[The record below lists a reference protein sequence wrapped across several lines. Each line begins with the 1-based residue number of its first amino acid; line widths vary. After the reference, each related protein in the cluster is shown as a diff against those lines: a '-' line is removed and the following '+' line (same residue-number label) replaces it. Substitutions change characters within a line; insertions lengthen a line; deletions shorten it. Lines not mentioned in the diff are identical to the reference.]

1 MFRKIVCLVIM
12 LQLAA
17 GVALAASPTPA
28 YSVVQ
33 IQSVTHDAQSPLPAG
48 KRITVRLRGT
58 PGGIARFHIAGVA
71 AGVGM
76 QEIRSKRA
84 QGTALYVGSYVVRPG
99 DAAASAAIFATLR
112 ARDQE
117 IIQVSDRPVT
127 IDARPPQVTAR
138 LPLPQGP
145 LSNLRPNIVLGFQDG
160 ESSINLSRVK
170 LLVNGQDVTHRAA
183 ITPAFAA
190 YTPQVPFTP
199 GSVRV
204 EAVVPD
210 RSGNAAR
217 VDWTFAVAAPNGLIK
232 SVTVNPAAGLR
243 PGDYLTVVMVGAP
256 AGQASFTVTGSSR
269 RLAMRESS
277 PASGVYVGTYPV
289 GSGDQRGQVSVLV
302 RLQKGS
308 RFSTAA
314 AATVPV
320 FGRTPR
326 PTVVSSATSVV
337 FSERGIERIA
347 LAGRAQPA
355 LKVLTR
361 LSSRAETPWGT
372 AWTPIVESSTPAR
385 PDGTWRTTFGP
396 VVFWPDA
403 ALFLTVVAIDPL
415 GQRSAPVTVELVKSP
430 APPAA
435 VTPSEPE
442 QIATASEE
450 TSPSE
455 PQALAPTI
463 ATAALCPAG
472 QVLTPTGLCASPVET
487 GSAQANAA
495 TDRDS
500 RVDSSDVAGAGN
512 SRSESERGGR

>member
-33 IQSVTHDAQSPLPAG
+33 IQSVTHDAQALLPAG

-58 PGGIARFHIAGVA
+58 PGGIARFHIAGVV

-84 QGTALYVGSYVVRPG
+84 QGTALYTGSYVVRPG

-127 IDARPPQVTAR
+127 IDARPPQVTAGQPQPQDR
-138 LPLPQGP
+138 LP
-145 LSNLRPNIVLGFQDG
+145 NLRPNIVLGFQDG
-160 ESSINLSRVK
+160 ESSVDPSRVK
-170 LLVNGQDVTHRAA
+170 LLVNGRDVTSRAA
-183 ITPAFAA
+183 ITSAFAA
-190 YTPQVPFTP
+190 YTPQAPFTP

-204 EAVVPD
+204 QAVVPD
-210 RSGNAAR
+210 RAGNAVR
-217 VDWTFAVAAPNGLIK
+217 VDWTFVVAAPDGLIK
-232 SVTVNPAAGLR
+232 SVTVNPATGLR

-256 AGQASFTVTGSSR
+256 AGQASFTVTGSPR

-277 PASGVYVGTYPV
+277 PASGVYVGTYPI
-289 GSGDQRGQVSVLV
+289 GSSDRAGQVSVLV

-314 AATVPV
+314 AATVPI
-320 FGRTPR
+320 FGRTPQ
-326 PTVVSSATSVV
+326 PTVASSSTAVV
-337 FSERGIERIA
+337 FSERGIERIV

-385 PDGTWRTTFGP
+385 PDGTWRTTLGP

-430 APPAA
+430 APAA
-435 VTPSEPE
+435 AAAPVEPV
-442 QIATASEE
+442 QIATAAEE

-455 PQALAPTI
+455 PEDLAPAI

-472 QVLTPTGLCASPVET
+472 QVLTPTGSCASSVGT
-487 GSAQANAA
+487 GSPQANAA
-495 TDRDS
+495 ADRDS
-500 RVDSSDVAGAGN
+500 RVESSGVSGAGN
-512 SRSESERGGR
+512 SKSESERGGR